1 MYTPLSGG
9 NEAPLAGFARA
20 VGPGLHVAKAKP
32 APLVQILVPGF
43 CRALRDPF
51 PPARISAI
59 AALGVTAEYYDLGDI
74 ATKILPSIV
83 CAAIDPEKARTTR
96 ACRAVTC
103 SGSNRLS
110 DRHSL
115 RNVRGQAGL
124 CACSRC
130 AMRASP
136 PLPHFSIG

>member
-1 MYTPLSGG
+1 MWLFLRVGG
-9 NEAPLAGFARA
+9 NEAPLAGFVRA
-20 VGPGLHVAKAKP
+20 VELGLHVAKGRA

-83 CAAIDPEKARTTR
+83 CAAIDPEKARR
-96 ACRAVTC
+96 AHAV
-103 SGSNRLS
+103 
-110 DRHSL
+110 
-115 RNVRGQAGL
+115 Q
-124 CACSRC
+124 
-130 AMRASP
+130 
-136 PLPHFSIG
+136 